1 MPFIKAIEQF
11 NSVSIVGMAKNTG
24 KTTCLNYVIN
34 RLQEEGRKIALT
46 SIGVDGEERDVLY
59 DTPKPRIVLHE
70 GMVFIT
76 SEKDFEQR
84 EFPAEI
90 LSVSER
96 ATPLGCLITARAQGS
111 GKVVL
116 SGPSDSAWLQEM
128 IAAMRNYEVD
138 LTLVDGALSRMSLAS
153 PAVTDA
159 MILCTGAACA
169 AQLPE
174 LIRRTKFRCNLID
187 LPQVSS
193 ALYNLLFP
201 VDSGV
206 WLLEKDKVM
215 KKIAGTVFTFDD
227 NIEQSLSENLTIYA
241 AGAVT
246 DRFLKSLC
254 AHTNGK
260 IRLVV
265 RDFSKLFVSMLT
277 YDRFIRKGGSIEVLQ
292 KAKLL
297 AVCTNPVS
305 PEGTRLNPFILK
317 EQMQEALQLP
327 VYDVVQIMNNELCKK
342 VN

>member
-1 MPFIKAIEQF
+1 MPFIKAIEPF
-11 NSVSIVGMAKNTG
+11 DSVSIVGMAKNTG
-24 KTTCLNYVIN
+24 KTTCLNYVVH
-34 RLQEEGRKIALT
+34 RLQEEGRRIALT

-76 SEKDFEQR
+76 SEKDFAQR

-96 ATPLGCLITARAQGS
+96 TTPLGCLITARAKGS

-116 SGPSDSAWLQEM
+116 SGPSNSVWLQEM
-128 IAAMRNYEVD
+128 IAAMQDYGVE

-159 MILCTGAACA
+159 MILCTGAACS
-169 AQLPE
+169 AQLQE
-174 LIRRTKFRCNLID
+174 LIRRTKFRCTLID
-187 LPQVSS
+187 LPQVS
-193 ALYNLLFP
+193 AAFYDWLYPL
-201 VDSGV
+201 DSGV
-206 WLLEKDKVM
+206 WLLREEDDTPKKV
-215 KKIAGTVFTFDD
+215 AGTVFTVGNDL
-227 NIEQSLSENLTIYA
+227 EHSLSDNLTVYA

-246 DRFLKSLC
+246 DPFLKLLC
-254 AHTNGK
+254 AYGR

-265 RDFSKLFVSMLT
+265 RDFSRLFVSMLT
-277 YDRFIRKGGSIEVLQ
+277 YDRFVRKGGSIEVLQ

-305 PEGTRLNPFILK
+305 PEGAGIDPFLLRD
-317 EQMQEALQLP
+317 QMQEALQLP
-327 VYDVVQIMNNELCKK
+327 VYDIVRIMDNG
-342 VN
+342 